1 MQLYS
6 IIDENNYITHCE
18 WHEQC
23 PVNGTPLLNN
33 LGFVIPRLVDGV
45 LTETFVYI
53 PTIEEKD
60 VLLKKVLNK
69 ILLYSRAL
77 AMGKSVD
84 DDLDYFEKAY
94 TNKYEMCK
102 GLKVDPYNTLYIES
116 VSEGFATVQEYKDY
130 VIEKYELGKGF
141 YDTALQLSEVM
152 RKLVINDCANNEINK
167 AVQRLTLVDELPT
180 TITVA
185 QVSQVFNQVMAI

>member
-6 IIDENNYITHCE
+6 ILDSEGYVLHCE
-18 WHEQC
+18 RHDEC
-23 PVNGTPLLNN
+23 PINGTPLLNTQ
-33 LGFVIPRLVDGV
+33 GFKLAKLVNGV
-45 LTETFVYI
+45 LVEAHI
-53 PTIEEKD
+53 SSIEEKD
-60 VLLKKVLNK
+60 ELLRKVLNK

-77 AMGKSVD
+77 AMGKTIE

-152 RKLVINDCANNEINK
+152 RKLIINDCVNNEINK
-167 AVQRLTLVDELPT
+167 AIQRLKLVDDLPN
-180 TITVA
+180 TITVS